1 MKHRAFALALALSL
15 PSSSLLAQAIGTASG
30 KGTMDK
36 ERPGKT
42 FGATED
48 VFEAVTFSPRFSC
61 AYHDGTGADAATWIV
76 LTEKQPPLK
85 SWLAAEDRLE
95 ALHAWCRKEKAAFIA
110 MSLDKQMGVD
120 SYFLCPADGRVTS
133 EGVNVANGV
142 PSIVLTLQTRDAGH
156 LKGTLRT
163 GQGSCPRPDDAQAY
177 CKRTGDFA
185 FDAPVAP

>member
-1 MKHRAFALALALSL
+1 MNHRAIALALVLSF
-15 PSSSLLAQAIGTASG
+15 PSFSLVAQEIGTASG
-30 KGTMDK
+30 KGTMDR

-48 VFEAVTFSPRFSC
+48 VYETVGFSPRFSC
-61 AYHDGTGADAATWIV
+61 AYHDGKGVDAATWIV
-76 LTEKQPPLK
+76 FTEKQPPLK

-95 ALHAWCRKEKAAFIA
+95 ALHSWCGKEKAAFIA
-110 MSLDKQMGVD
+110 LSLDKEMGVD
-120 SYFLCPADGRVTS
+120 SYFLCPANGRVTS

-142 PSIVLTLQTRDAGH
+142 PSIVLTLQTRDARR

-163 GQGSCPRPDDAQAY
+163 GEGSCPRPNDPQAY
-177 CKRTGDFA
+177 CKPTGDFA